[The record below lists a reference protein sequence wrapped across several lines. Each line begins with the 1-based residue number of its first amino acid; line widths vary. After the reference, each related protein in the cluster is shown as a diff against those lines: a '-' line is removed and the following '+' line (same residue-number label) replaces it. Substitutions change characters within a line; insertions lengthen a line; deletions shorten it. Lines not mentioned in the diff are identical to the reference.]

1 MWEFN
6 KEIADRFQQE
16 AESNIPDYD
25 RVIQL
30 CIDVADAKFTPSSKF
45 VDVGSALG
53 ETLYQFKANGYP
65 NIVGIEASEAMAE
78 QSMFKKDVILSET
91 YPNIQADMVMANWT
105 LHFIKERYEYIRTI
119 YESLNEGGVLII
131 TDKTSQSDT
140 IKTLYYDFKR
150 SNGVSDEYIREKED
164 KLKGYMETHPVDW
177 YLIFLREIGFKNVQI
192 LNARYGF
199 VTFYCEKV

>member
-6 KEIADRFQQE
+6 KEVAGRFQQE
-16 AESNIPDYD
+16 AEQNIPDYH

-30 CIDVADAKFTPSSKF
+30 CVDVADAKFNPSSKF

-65 NIVGIEASEAMAE
+65 NITGIEASEAMIE

-91 YPNIQADMVMANWT
+91 YPNIKADMVMANWT
-105 LHFIKERYEYIRTI
+105 LHFVKERYEYIRLI
-119 YESLNEGGVLII
+119 YESLNDGGVFIL
-131 TDKTSQSDT
+131 TDKTSQSDLV
-140 IKTLYYDFKR
+140 KGLYYDFKKC
-150 SNGVSDEYIREKED
+150 NGVTEEYIRQKED